1 MGHEGSWVGFTTA
14 LYRNLEKRTLLVI
27 LDNASNIEAVDLIA
41 EQAKPV
47 MDAL

>member
-1 MGHEGSWVGFTTA
+1 MGHEGAWTGFNTA

-27 LDNASNIEAVDLIA
+27 LDNSSNIEAVDLIV
-41 EQAKPV
+41 EKAKPV